1 MLIYAVHVRKKI
13 VTSAKEVMFRRCLSV
28 CLFVCLFVCLL
39 ATLRK
44 NLRTDLHEIFRQWA
58 SERIRIVIRIRIRIP
73 DRNRHQNLIVCSSAH
88 CQPFLKISCKS
99 VRKLL
104 RKVANRQTD
113 KQRRKLT
120 SLAEVTTAVINYLK
134 K

>member
-1 MLIYAVHVRKKI
+1 MI
-13 VTSAKEVMFRRCLSV
+13 VQAGPAYLRQGGYVFVVVCLS
-28 CLFVCLFVCLL
+28 VCLL

-99 VRKLL
+99 VQKFL